1 MATKAKVVESSFRLG
16 SGRYIQE
23 DGAILRLGEEIERLG
38 CHKPFI
44 IGGKTALSLTENDLN
59 KTLNDHGMIA
69 QFYLYT
75 EFCNPDACEEIVS
88 SFQFLDRDVVVGVGG
103 GNVMDAAKLCAAMK
117 GLPVINIPT
126 SSATCAAYTPLSVMY
141 NDRGQTIGT
150 RHHLTE
156 VNAILADMNV
166 LCRQPVRLLV
176 AGVYDSLAKLIEL
189 HQRMAGKSNEE
200 IDIGLLSSYDLSRF
214 LYDQLL
220 LNLPEATNDVAQGKN
235 TKAVYDTVYLTIALT
250 GVISGLARG
259 SNQTAI
265 AHKVY
270 ETTRTLFPEIAHDA
284 LHGELVAIGLLT
296 QLAYNGEEE
305 KAASFREQMKANGM
319 PTSLADV
326 GIEPSDKT
334 IEAYY
339 EKIINSSA
347 MNGTNDEEK
356 ANLRRTLEWIR

>member
-1 MATKAKVVESSFRLG
+1 MATKSKIVESSFRLG

-23 DGAILRLGEEIERLG
+23 EGAIARLGEELVRLG
-38 CHKPFI
+38 CKKPFI
-44 IGGKTALSLTENDLN
+44 IGGKTALSLTEE
-59 KTLNDHGMIA
+59 TLKKSLEEQGILA

-75 EFCNPDACEEIVS
+75 EFCNPEVCEEIVS
-88 SFQFLDRDVVVGVGG
+88 SFHFLDRDVVVGVGG

-117 GLPVINIPT
+117 GLPVVNIPT

-141 NDRGQTIGT
+141 NGRGQTIGT

-156 VNAILADMNV
+156 VNVILADMDI

-189 HQRMAGKSNEE
+189 RQRMAGKAPEE

-220 LNLPEATNDVAQGKN
+220 LNLPDAVRDVSEGKN

-270 ETTRTLFPEIAHDA
+270 ETTRTLFPEDAHGA

-305 KAASFREQMKANGM
+305 KAEEFRARMKEYGM
-319 PTSLADV
+319 PVRLADV
-326 GIEPSDKT
+326 GIEPTDGT
-334 IEAYY
+334 LDDYY
-339 EKIINSSA
+339 EKIASSSA

-356 ANLRRTLEWIR
+356 AKLRRMLEWIR